1 MEQLLFVERRLT
13 TLEHKL
19 DSILDA
25 LQARE
30 ASEWI
35 DRKSACALI
44 GVSERSMFDLI
55 TKGTLNREAVRN
67 VGTVKKPRYRFHRA
81 KLLSQYFNRH

>member
-1 MEQLLFVERRLT
+1 MEQLLSVERRLT

-35 DRKSACALI
+35 DRKAACALI
-44 GVSERSMFDLI
+44 GVSERSMFELI
-55 TKGTLNREAVRN
+55 SKGTLDRDAVRN
-67 VGTVKKPRYRFHRA
+67 VGTVKRPRYRFHRA
-81 KLLSQYFNRH
+81 KLLSQFLSRD